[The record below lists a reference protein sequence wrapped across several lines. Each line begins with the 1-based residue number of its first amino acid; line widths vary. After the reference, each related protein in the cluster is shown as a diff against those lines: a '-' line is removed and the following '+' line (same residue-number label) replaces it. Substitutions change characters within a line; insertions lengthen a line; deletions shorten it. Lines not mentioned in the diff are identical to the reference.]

1 MINGSLT
8 IRGIQILGNTNKKR
22 QAQKIKRWTTI
33 GLRLIVA
40 TMMFIV
46 FAYMPF
52 MRLGYCEPSQNIDS
66 EVATTLRADL
76 DRTAETDTKIEI
88 MEVIID
94 SANGGLVYTE
104 ARICSVNYVYGKV
117 INLDNIPTKANYI
130 FNGCWTEKPTNCLP
144 NKEWGEQYIGA
155 DGIGIKPILEDSPK
169 VLYINWVG
177 LEVAVK
183 FFINN
188 VLKVTKVGYFGCAF
202 KDCFDFPT
210 NKELG
215 LPAGDVYAWYSKNKP
230 DSGVKTPDSIIDER
244 YKSGYM
250 PLLGKEITEFELT
263 VTMTIEDDATFLEDR
278 FLPKKWNLNKD
289 KNVYTHVYEYKK
301 GNIPTM
307 GTLPTPQRAGYKF
320 QYWKDKN
327 GEEVSSGTFVTRNY
341 NCTPCWEAEVYEV
354 KLSNDSEEL
363 QNISMTYG
371 STTADMVEVP
381 ASKEHYKFDGYYNE
395 KGVQYFDGTGKNVRA
410 WDIPYNATTLSAKFS
425 PIDYSIKYNLNGG
438 EVASENPTQYNIEDE
453 TITLSAP
460 TKTGYNFVGW
470 KTYENAEP
478 QINITIPKGSYGD
491 RNYIA
496 VFEPNVQEEESLSIT
511 IECTNLAGQCI
522 MVYIFDENGKLIS
535 SICMQSN
542 KYTFVP
548 QTTGSGYYIKI
559 KTTTP
564 NKLDFTLPNNCTQSS
579 IGSTTTIFL
588 PTEESINYTISF
600 TATNIHIINST
611 FV

>member
-1 MINGSLT
+1 
-8 IRGIQILGNTNKKR
+8 
-22 QAQKIKRWTTI
+22 
-33 GLRLIVA
+33 
-40 TMMFIV
+40 
-46 FAYMPF
+46 

-66 EVATTLRADL
+66 KVATTLRADL

-104 ARICSVNYVYGKV
+104 ARICSVNYVYGEV
-117 INLDNIPTKANYI
+117 INLDAIPTKTNYV

-169 VLYINWVG
+169 VLYVNWVG
-177 LEVAVK
+177 LEVSVK
-183 FFINN
+183 FYVYEKSTSPLF
-188 VLKVTKVGYFGCAF
+188 TGYGYFGCAF

-210 NKELG
+210 NEELD

-250 PLLGKEITEFELT
+250 PLLGKEITECEFT
-263 VTMTIEDDATFLEDR
+263 VTMTIEDDAIFLEDR
-278 FLPKKWNLNKD
+278 SLSEKWELNED
-289 KNVYTHVYEYKK
+289 KNVYTHVYEYTK

-320 QYWKDKN
+320 QYWINERKN
-327 GEEVSSGTFVTRNY
+327 EVTYKTSVTRDF

-371 STTADMVEVP
+371 STTTNMVEVP
-381 ASKEHYKFDGYYNE
+381 ASKEHYKFDGYYSKN
-395 KGVQYFDGTGKNVRA
+395 GDQYFDSEGKNVRA
-410 WDIPYNATTLSAKFS
+410 WDIPNDATTLSAKFS
-425 PIDYSIKYNLNGG
+425 PIEYSIKYNLNGG

-460 TKTGYNFVGW
+460 TKTGYTFVGW

-496 VFEPNVQEEESLSIT
+496 VFEPNAQEEESLSIT

-522 MVYIFDENGKLIS
+522 MVYIFDKNEKSIS
-535 SICMQSN
+535 SICMQAD

-548 QTTGSGYYIKI
+548 QTTSNGYYIKI

-564 NKLDFTLPNNCTQSS
+564 NKLDFTLPHNCTQTTL
-579 IGSTTTIFL
+579 GSATTIFL
-588 PTEESINYTISF
+588 PVEDFGNYTISF